1 MKKIPMLAATLVAV
15 LGLLLATATAASA
28 TPGKT
33 VSCSNCHARRA
44 AVAVR
49 VTKVSSTATTVSYKV
64 SVTGGSGQ
72 AGWAV
77 LSGGKNLA
85 RRTASTGTFKV
96 AKGRSIRVWAV
107 KKGTGSNYRALIA
120 K

>member
-1 MKKIPMLAATLVAV
+1 MKKTLMFAATMVAI

-44 AVAVR
+44 AVAVK
-49 VTKVSSTATTVSYKV
+49 VTRLSGTATTITYKV
-64 SVTGGSGQ
+64 SVTGGKGQ

-77 LSGGKNLA
+77 LSSGKNLA
-85 RRTASTGTFKV
+85 HRTASTGTFKV
-96 AKGRSIRVWAV
+96 AKGKSIRVWAV
-107 KKGTGSNYRALIA
+107 KKGTGSNCKALVA

>member
-1 MKKIPMLAATLVAV
+1 MKRTLTLVLAATALVA
-15 LGLLLATATAASA
+15 LLVGTTSTATA

-33 VSCSNCHARRA
+33 RACSSCHAQRSSVKIA
-44 AVAVR
+44 
-49 VTKVSSTATTVSYKV
+49 VTKVASTTATVTYRVA
-64 SVTGGSGQ
+64 VTGGRGQ

-85 RRTASTGTFKV
+85 HRTASTGTFKI
-96 AKGRSIRVWAV
+96 AKGRTFKVWGV
-107 KKGTGSNYRALIA
+107 KKGTGSNYRALTA